1 MSLRRLALAT
11 LALTASLAAP
21 ALAHEGNPDFE
32 SRVTEIDGIPGLKA
46 EILNGDDRLL
56 FVYRG
61 AKPLVIEGYK
71 GEPYVRIAAD
81 GTVSVNTRSEATYLN
96 DDRFGQVKLPA
107 TVDVKADP
115 VWKPVGKGGRFEF
128 HDHRMHWM
136 SQSDPPLKQD
146 KGERQ
151 KVFDWSVPV
160 KVEGA
165 ASAGAVRGTLWWR
178 GTGGGAP
185 VAMFAGLGVFVVLAI
200 AFVVVVRRRREDDG
214 PPALADTGVGGEPA
228 APSASREAW

>member
-32 SRVTEIDGIPGLKA
+32 SKVTKIDGIPGLKA

-56 FVYRG
+56 VVYSG
-61 AKPLVIEGYK
+61 SEPLVIEGYK
-71 GEPYVRIAAD
+71 GEPYVRIEAD
-81 GTVSVNTRSEATYLN
+81 GTVEVNTRSEATYLN
-96 DDRFGQVKLPA
+96 DDRFGEVKVPA
-107 TVDVKADP
+107 IADVKAEP
-115 VWKPVGKGGRFEF
+115 EWKAVGKGGRFEF

-136 SQSDPPLKQD
+136 SKTDPPLEQD
-146 KGERQ
+146 RGERQ

-178 GTGGGAP
+178 GDGGGAP
-185 VAMFAGLGVFVVLAI
+185 VAMFAGLGVFVVLAL
-200 AFVVVVRRRREDDG
+200 AFVFVVRRRRGD
-214 PPALADTGVGGEPA
+214 GEPA
-228 APSASREAW
+228 EAGAP